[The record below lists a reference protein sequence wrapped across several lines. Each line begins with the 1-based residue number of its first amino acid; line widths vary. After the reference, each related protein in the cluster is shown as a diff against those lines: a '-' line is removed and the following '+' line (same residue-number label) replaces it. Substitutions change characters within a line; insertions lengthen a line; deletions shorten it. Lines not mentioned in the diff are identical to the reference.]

1 MRLLHSGNRSRLIWV
16 VFLISLPILLIGCGS
31 GISEEQLAAVTAN
44 LQTAQSN
51 AQTAQTRI
59 QDLEKQLAP
68 GFRETESGM
77 QRAVVLAGTATG
89 ETRDING
96 SPMECFD
103 VSLLDPANGKV
114 IGNGTDCLDLNSIEM
129 IGDDGGMQLEN
140 TTFFKFDE
148 GTIVSISLTTAQ
160 PVSDPLPTSGATH
173 ITGEVSS
180 GDNILADMG
189 TGKYQGVKGNTR
201 LSGSIDMSKFTGPGS
216 QITFDCIFVITLA
229 KS

>member
-1 MRLLHSGNRSRLIWV
+1 MRRLLHSGNRSQLIWV
-16 VFLISLPILLIGCGS
+16 VFLMSLPIILIACGS
-31 GISEEQLAAVTAN
+31 GISEEDLAAVTAN
-44 LQTAQSN
+44 LQKAQSDLQA
-51 AQTAQTRI
+51 AQTQI
-59 QDLEKQLAP
+59 QELEKQST
-68 GFRETESGM
+68 GFQETDAGM
-77 QRAVVLAGTATG
+77 QIAVVLAGTATG

-129 IGDDGGMQLEN
+129 IGDDGGMQLSN

-160 PVSDPLPTSGATH
+160 PVSDPLPTSGPTH
-173 ITGEVSS
+173 ITGEISS
-180 GDNILADMG
+180 GDNVLADMG
-189 TGKYQGVKGNTR
+189 TGKYEGVKGNTR
-201 LSGSIDMSKFTGPGS
+201 LSGSVDMSKFTGPGS